1 MDEELGEKVLS
12 KAARFE
18 GSIIQV
24 AHWQTRLPNGKTAL
38 REIVVHPG
46 GAAVVPVDARGR
58 VAMVRQGRP
67 AVGGVLLEIPA
78 GKLEGAGEDPL
89 AAAQRELR
97 EETGLIAQVWHP
109 LMVMLPTPGYC
120 NERISIFLATDLA
133 QHEAQPDEDEFVRVE
148 WMPLEEAV
156 ACVMRGEICDA
167 KTAVGLLMAHQRFGQ
182 PCLPSLELPT
192 I

>member
-1 MDEELGEKVLS
+1 MDEDVREEILS
-12 KAARFE
+12 KAVRFK
-18 GSIIQV
+18 GALIQV
-24 AHWQTRLPNGKTAL
+24 EHWQTRLPNGNTAL

-46 GAAVVPVDARGR
+46 GAAVVPVDARGM

-67 AVGGVLLEIPA
+67 AVGEVLLEIPA
-78 GKLEGAGEDPL
+78 GKLEGGGEDPF

-97 EETGLIAQVWHP
+97 EETGLIAQAWCP

-120 NERISIFLATDLA
+120 NEHISIYLATDLA

-148 WMPLEEAV
+148 WMPLDEAV
-156 ACVMRGEICDA
+156 ERVMRGEICDA
-167 KTAVGLLMAHQRFGQ
+167 KTAVGLLMAHRRLTK
-182 PCLPSLELPT
+182 PDRPT